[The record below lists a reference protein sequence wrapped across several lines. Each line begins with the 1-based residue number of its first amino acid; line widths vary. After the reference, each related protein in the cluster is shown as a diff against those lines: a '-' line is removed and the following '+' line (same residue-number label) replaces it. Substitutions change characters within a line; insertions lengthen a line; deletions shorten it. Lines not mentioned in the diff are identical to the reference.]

1 MKIKS
6 LILGS
11 VAAAGLSTAALA
23 ADLGTVLTSLD
34 VCDALGVSG
43 LTLSSDTNCL
53 QITGGV
59 SYGLTWGNYDLAT
72 VFATNVVT
80 GSSATLMFPGGAPG
94 TELDWNSTVAA
105 WLRFEAS
112 ADSSFGT
119 AKAVVQVSATQSY
132 TVVDEVMTTSGTLAV
147 FLGEAFVSVGDSTV
161 LTAGMTDSIANFDND
176 EPFNYLGLF
185 NADWAGG
192 VGMNPVIGPVT
203 YLGTGGTVI
212 QVTSLLNDNFS
223 IAAALE
229 NINSGTAASDGT
241 AVGVL
246 AYGGDTIQANVTVL
260 AGGILDGTI
269 EAWGIQAGATVS
281 MDMFQVRGAV
291 AADSTGYWNVLGS
304 AQAEFDMFTL
314 ALSGEAAA
322 GAGATI
328 QAGVGGSISAAVTDG
343 ITINLGARWWDNNTS
358 AANTETGEVNAQ
370 LVAAVTET
378 ITISGQVGVIA
389 ENFTPNSTIYFGG
402 EIAWAPGGGFD
413 ASVGAQANSDGAY
426 QLSFNASKDF
436 E

>member
-1 MKIKS
+1 
-6 LILGS
+6 
-11 VAAAGLSTAALA
+11 LA

-59 SYGLTWGNYDLAT
+59 SYDLTWGNYDLAT
-72 VFATNVVT
+72 VFATNVLT
-80 GSSATLMFPGGAPG
+80 GSSSTLMFPGGAAG
-94 TELDWNSTVAA
+94 DALDWNSSVAA

-119 AKAVVQVSATQSY
+119 AKAVIQMDYSQSY
-132 TVVDEVMTTSGTLAV
+132 TVINEGPTSLTGTIASATAFTV
-147 FLGEAFVSVGDSTV
+147 GEAFVSVGDSTV
-161 LTAGMTDSIANFDND
+161 LIAGMTGTIANLGND

-192 VGMNPVIGPVT
+192 VGGNT
-203 YLGTGGTVI
+203 AFLGLGGTVI
-212 QVTSLLNDNFS
+212 QVTSDLGDGFS
-223 IAAALE
+223 IGGALE
-229 NINSGTAASDGT
+229 NINSGTAAGDGT

-246 AYGGDTIQANVTVL
+246 AYAGDTIDANVNVL

-269 EAWGIQAGATVS
+269 ENWGIQAGATVS
-281 MDMFQVRGAV
+281 MDMFKIRGAV
-291 AADSTGYWNVLGS
+291 AADNTGYWNVLGS

-358 AANTETGEVNAQ
+358 AASTETGEVNAQ

-378 ITISGQVGVIA
+378 ITITGEVGVIA

-402 EIAWAPGGGFD
+402 EIAWAPGGGFG

-426 QLSFNASKDF
+426 QLSFNANKAF